1 MIDIAKFP
9 IHPYLYFKVILIY
22 NGLKDNLIYSIIE
35 KYTSNISLI
44 IKVTYE
50 DDSNYNNLKKEIKYI
65 YLDLVKDS
73 DTKMILKN
81 NSVI

>member
-50 DDSNYNNLKKEIKYI
+50 MTQFII
-65 YLDLVKDS
+65 
-73 DTKMILKN
+73 I
-81 NSVI
+81 